1 MFSEKYKLL
10 FNPRVYISRKLL
22 KENVY
27 ILFYIKRFIQQCVTK
42 TTTLLMIS
50 AGVKG
55 QNGDQF
61 ITNWFTE
68 VVGPDTGRKENKKRL
83 RALEG
88 GKHIF

>member
-1 MFSEKYKLL
+1 
-10 FNPRVYISRKLL
+10 
-22 KENVY
+22 
-27 ILFYIKRFIQQCVTK
+27 
-42 TTTLLMIS
+42 MIS

-68 VVGPDTGRKENKKRL
+68 VVGPDTGRKENKRRL